1 MPSSLLLAAIV
12 APVVSQ
18 RGTNPAAIIRAYS
31 KMRLHPDIFEY
42 EGWKKS
48 INPALIEAL
57 DLYSVSQGRNT
68 TALRSLLR
76 EETEGVY
83 SFEMLSPAFCDLFL
97 EEVHTIR
104 FPTPKSTAPS
114 WTFVRCAQLD
124 NYYASGLPIARPNSM
139 NNYGEAAVCTRCKSG
154 GPRLPPSDAQAS
166 L

>member
-1 MPSSLLLAAIV
+1 
-12 APVVSQ
+12 
-18 RGTNPAAIIRAYS
+18 
-31 KMRLHPDIFEY
+31 MRLHPDIFEY

-68 TALRSLLR
+68 TALRALLR

-97 EEVHTIR
+97 EE
-104 FPTPKSTAPS
+104 
-114 WTFVRCAQLD
+114 LD

-139 NNYGEAAVCTRCKSG
+139 NNYGIIVNQIGMKPAVTALQRAVLHPIASMLYPLQAGSG
-154 GPRLPPSDAQAS
+154 FTSHHS
-166 L
+166 FM